1 MGLNVLDFLSSS
13 PNNYIFQKKAN
24 TTNFGGVCQM
34 LSIVLILGFAIYY
47 LIKYFRKDPYSI
59 EYSSYMYDSGHDITG
74 KDKKIEFGYEIY
86 SKGIDPD
93 DDGKPVSENFSLM
106 NFWSNE
112 TINRNKSL
120 YENISNFNF
129 LLVYECQD
137 DKCEIKENFF

>member
-1 MGLNVLDFLSSS
+1 
-13 PNNYIFQKKAN
+13 
-24 TTNFGGVCQM
+24 M

-137 DKCEIKENFF
+137 DKCEIRENFF

>member
-13 PNNYIFQKKAN
+13 PNNYIFQKQSNK
-24 TTNFGGVCQM
+24 TNFGGVCQM

-59 EYSSYMYDSGHDITG
+59 EYSSYMYDYGHDITG
-74 KDKKIEFGYEIY
+74 KDKTIEFGYEIF

-137 DKCEIKENFF
+137 DKCEIRENFF